1 MPITVHDDKKTQEL
15 GEYEVGAANSQCDFP
30 GIAQCFAI
38 VGQSEGKLVCAH
50 VSPGTTRDQMTQIF
64 NGLTA
69 KGGGSVTSWYVVGP
83 CNEHFKG
90 NRTIW
95 KSRKDIRETFNEAY
109 SKDTQVF
116 LLDASNERAEK
127 FYDEVSGLNV
137 TNRAIGIRATKMG
150 IGVNFMYRAEQG
162 RNRYGPWKQLRIAK
176 FTKL

>member
-1 MPITVHDDKKTQEL
+1 MPITVHDDAKTQEL
-15 GEYEVGAANSQCDFP
+15 REYEVGAANSQCDFP
-30 GIAQCFAI
+30 GIAQCFAV

-50 VSPGTTRDQMTQIF
+50 VSPGTTPEQMTQIF

-90 NRTIW
+90 NHTVW
-95 KSRKDIRETFNEAY
+95 KSRKHIRETFNEAY
-109 SKDTQVF
+109 SNDTQVF

-127 FYDEVSGLNV
+127 FYDEVSGLNF
-137 TNRAIGIRATKMG
+137 TNRAIDIRATKMG
-150 IGVNFMYRAEQG
+150 IGVNFMYRAEKG
-162 RNRYGPWKQLRIAK
+162 TNRHGPWKQLRIAK